1 MFWGSVPR
9 SVSFGVCFCF
19 SPKPLPHPYLPTVP
33 FWSPGAGTLE
43 VKPLTSDSLCKASD
57 AQLSGYGAC
66 ETDGGPLKA
75 PPGRPSNQAD
85 RGIKIVPTVR

>member
-1 MFWGSVPR
+1 M
-9 SVSFGVCFCF
+9 
-19 SPKPLPHPYLPTVP
+19 
-33 FWSPGAGTLE
+33 
-43 VKPLTSDSLCKASD
+43 SDSLCKASD
-57 AQLSGYGAC
+57 AQLCGYGAC